1 MKTTYLY
8 IKESPKG
15 LKYLG
20 KTEQN
25 PETYLGSG
33 TRWLNHIKKHKI
45 KSEDIKTTILF
56 ETNDKILLKEMGL
69 YYSQFYNVVDSIDWA
84 NLKPESGDGGGGLK
98 SEDEKN
104 RISYAMKNKDHSHLQ
119 TPEVVQ
125 KRNEK
130 LKGRKMPACK
140 EETKLLLSKMF
151 KGINR
156 VHNTEESYQK
166 AIKTKEKNGTLLLSE
181 DTKDKIRN
189 TLLGHPV
196 SNETIEKRRSN
207 NGKNK
212 KVLVDGVVYQ
222 SIAEAERLLNKSRYL
237 LRKNHKTTYL

>member
-8 IKESPKG
+8 IKESPMG

-33 TRWLNHIKKHKI
+33 TRWLNHIKKHRI
-45 KSEDIKTTILF
+45 KSKDIKTTILF

-69 YYSQFYNVVDSIDWA
+69 YYSQFYDVVNSKDWA
-84 NLKPESGDGGGGLK
+84 NLKPESGDGGGILK
-98 SEDEKN
+98 SEAERKK
-104 RISYAMKNKDHSHLQ
+104 ISHAMKNKDHSHLQ
-119 TPEVVQ
+119 TPEVAQ
-125 KRNEK
+125 KRNER

-151 KGINR
+151 KGVNR
-156 VHNTEESYQK
+156 VHNTEESYKK
-166 AIKTKEKNGTLLLSE
+166 ATKTKQKNGTLLLSK

-196 SNETIEKRRSN
+196 SEDTIKKIRLN

-212 KVLVDGVVYQ
+212 KVSIDGIVYQ
-222 SIAEAERLLNKSRYL
+222 SISEAERLLNKSRYL
-237 LRKNHKTTYL
+237 LRKNHKLFYL